1 MKLAINRDLQ
11 SIPHHKKS
19 DDCNPFSAIYNG
31 IQIWEW
37 FLKKS
42 IHIESYVPKS
52 HYHLPWSIR
61 ILTWSEENWSVYYG
75 IVISTEILRRKYC
88 VIYLYVFIYPIVRKT
103 GWIPNTYPCVAH
115 LRSILNKQKLSQDIS
130 IITINDTL
138 LLLLFKSLHFSLQP
152 FPATGHHRD
161 LIATAAVSH
170 RRLDVHLDYG
180 LER

>member
-1 MKLAINRDLQ
+1 MLSMVLKTIICTKITLPFAMIYQDIDLVWRKCK
-11 SIPHHKKS
+11 P
-19 DDCNPFSAIYNG
+19 
-31 IQIWEW
+31 
-37 FLKKS
+37 
-42 IHIESYVPKS
+42 
-52 HYHLPWSIR
+52 
-61 ILTWSEENWSVYYG
+61 YYG
-75 IVISTEILRRKYC
+75 TVISTEILRRKYC
-88 VIYLYVFIYPIVRKT
+88 VIYLYGSLWPILRK
-103 GWIPNTYPCVAH
+103 GVGYRIHILSCKLSVH
-115 LRSILNKQKLSQDIS
+115 LCSIFNYQKLPQDIA